1 MLSDDDG
8 RVRRVEGVR
17 STAALGG
24 HPVHPML
31 VPFPLAFLTAVLG
44 TDLAYMRTRDPFWAR
59 ASEWLLRAGLVSG
72 AAAAV
77 FGAADWTTIR
87 QARSGA
93 AGAAGVVHAAGNAA
107 ALGLAYAN
115 LHRRRGRREVAVVQ
129 GGAALSA
136 AVAGILGVTGWA
148 GGELSYRHGIGVAGH
163 GPALRHDR
171 AERGAEEVGYVRYG
185 RAAGRPEDGVHP
197 RFGRA
202 RLEEAGYD
210 AQVHSR

>member
-1 MLSDDDG
+1 MRSDDDG

-24 HPVHPML
+24 HPIHPML
-31 VPFPLAFLTAVLG
+31 VPFPMAFLTAVLG

-87 QARSGA
+87 PARSNA
-93 AGAAGVVHAAGNAA
+93 AGIVHAAGNAA

-115 LHRRRGRREVAVVQ
+115 LHRRRGRREAAVAQ

-148 GGELSYRHGIGVAGH
+148 GGELSYRHGIGVTGH
-163 GPALRHDR
+163 DPAHRHGR
-171 AERGAEEVGYVRYG
+171 AEGMPADVEYVRYG
-185 RAAGRPEDGVHP
+185 RAAGRPEEGVHP

-202 RLEEAGYD
+202 RLEKAGYD
-210 AQVHSR
+210 MQASHR

>member
-1 MLSDDDG
+1 MQSDDDG
-8 RVRRVEGVR
+8 QVRQVEGVR

-24 HPVHPML
+24 HPIHPML
-31 VPFPLAFLTAVLG
+31 VPFPMAFLTAALG
-44 TDLAYMRTRDPFWAR
+44 TDIAYLRTRDPFWAR
-59 ASEWLLRAGLVSG
+59 ASEWLLRAGVVSG

-87 QARSGA
+87 HARSNA
-93 AGAAGVVHAAGNAA
+93 AGIVHAAGNTA

-115 LHRRRGRREVAVVQ
+115 LSRRRGRRESAVAD

-163 GPALRHDR
+163 ERSRRRTRGLR
-171 AERGAEEVGYVRYG
+171 AEGPHVRYG
-185 RAAGRPEDGVHP
+185 RATGEPVEGVHP

-202 RLEEAGYD
+202 GLEGAYD
-210 AQVHSR
+210 AQIRRR